1 MTPVNPPVS
10 ILMPVRN
17 AAKTLDN
24 AVHSILG
31 QTYPEISE
39 IILAIAPSDDSTEDI
54 AENFKIEDG
63 RIQVLSN
70 PSGKTATALNKAAE
84 VASGEYLVRVDS
96 HCEIP
101 PEYVEDAIETIVR
114 TGAGNVGGIQK
125 AVGENTFQKAVAVA
139 MTSRFGVGNSKF
151 HYGGEEGPTDT
162 VYLGV
167 YDAVLFREL
176 GGFDETLVRN
186 QDYELNIRIR
196 RAERVVWFNPNLV
209 VSYFPRSNFLGLSS
223 QYFQYGKWKRKVI
236 VKDIR
241 SIKIRQ
247 IIPPLN
253 FLTFFSGTILSL
265 LIHPFF
271 LFLPLTY
278 VFAVL
283 IACSSIPKLKLRQRL
298 RLILIFPTMHLSWGL
313 GFLFGIGK

>member
-1 MTPVNPPVS
+1 MTSLNPPVS

-17 AAKTLDN
+17 AAKTLEN
-24 AVHSILG
+24 AVHSILS
-31 QTYPEISE
+31 QTYPEISQ
-39 IILAIAPSDDSTEDI
+39 IILAVAPSDDPTESI
-54 AENFKIEDG
+54 AESFKIEDN

-70 PSGKTATALNKAAE
+70 PSGKTATGLNKAAE
-84 VASGEYLVRVDS
+84 AANGDYLIRVDS

-101 PEYVEDAIETIVR
+101 PGYVEDAIETIVR

-125 AVGENTFQKAVAVA
+125 AIGENTFQKAVAAA

-167 YDAVLFREL
+167 YDAILFHEL
-176 GGFDETLVRN
+176 GGFDESLVRN

-209 VSYFPRSNFLGLSS
+209 VSYFPRSNFRGLSS
-223 QYFQYGKWKRKVI
+223 QYYQYGKWKRKV
-236 VKDIR
+236 VSKDIR

-253 FLTFFSGTILSL
+253 FLAFFLGAILSV

-278 VFAVL
+278 ILAVF
-283 IACSSIPKLKLRQRL
+283 IACSIIPKLKIRQRL